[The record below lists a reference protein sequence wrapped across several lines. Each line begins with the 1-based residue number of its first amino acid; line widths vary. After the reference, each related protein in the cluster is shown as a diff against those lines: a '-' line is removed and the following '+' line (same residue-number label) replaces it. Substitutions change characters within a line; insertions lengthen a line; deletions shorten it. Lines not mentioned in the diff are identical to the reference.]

1 MKTKNVKKMVG
12 ISLLSAIIV
21 VLQLIAAVFPI
32 KIGPVSISLVLVP
45 VVIGAAVYGPSA
57 GAFLGGVF
65 GLIATVFCINGMD
78 AGGQMVF
85 QASPALCILVV
96 MSKGVLAG
104 LASGL
109 VYKLVKSKNAYLAVL
124 LAAIVC
130 PVVNTGVFL
139 LGMGLFFMDILRA
152 WAGGSNVAGYLLS
165 GIVLLNFA
173 PELIINIL
181 FSPASQRII
190 HVAGKKQ

>member
-1 MKTKNVKKMVG
+1 MRTKNVKKMVG
-12 ISLLSAIIV
+12 LSLLSAVIV
-21 VLQLIAAVFPI
+21 VLQLIATVLPI

-45 VVIGAAVYGPSA
+45 VVIGAAVYGPSG
-57 GAFLGGVF
+57 GAVLGGVF
-65 GLIATVFCINGMD
+65 GIVATIFCINGLD

-96 MSKGVLAG
+96 MAKGVLAG

-109 VYKLVKSKNAYLAVL
+109 IYKLLKGKKPFVAIL
-124 LAAIVC
+124 LAAIAC
-130 PVVNTGVFL
+130 PVVNTGIFL
-139 LGMGLFFMDILRA
+139 LGMGLFFMDVLQV

-165 GIVLLNFA
+165 GIVLLNFI
-173 PELIINIL
+173 PELLINML

-190 HVAGKKQ
+190 RIVSKNQ